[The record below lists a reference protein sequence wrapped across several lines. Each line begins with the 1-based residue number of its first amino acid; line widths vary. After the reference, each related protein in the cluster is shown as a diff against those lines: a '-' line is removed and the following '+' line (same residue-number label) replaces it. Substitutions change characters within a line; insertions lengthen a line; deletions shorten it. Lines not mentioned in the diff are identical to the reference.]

1 MKKHQHQYVICHGK
15 LRTILAGY
23 TGIAPEKI
31 CFAQEAFGK
40 PYIIVEDQP
49 YEIKFNL
56 SHSGNT
62 MLVAVGFH
70 KSIGIDVEM
79 WMKGSMVP
87 QWSRTALPNPRDH
100 FGKRCRILKEQQS
113 FISSGPGKKVLSRRS
128 ARELHW
134 EFLRLLHPSMRQPVL
149 YRYLMVTV
157 RRVTGNCL
165 I

>member
-1 MKKHQHQYVICHGK
+1 MICHGK

-70 KSIGIDVEM
+70 KSIGIDVE
-79 WMKGSMVP
+79 WWDDRVDGAAMVQDCFAESERSFWETLP
-87 QWSRTALPNPRDH
+87 DTERTAIFYQFWTRKES
-100 FGKRCRILKEQQS
+100 FVKAVGK
-113 FISSGPGKKVLSRRS
+113 GN
-128 ARELHW
+128 
-134 EFLRLLHPSMRQPVL
+134 
-149 YRYLMVTV
+149 Y
-157 RRVTGNCL
+157 TGNF
-165 I
+165 